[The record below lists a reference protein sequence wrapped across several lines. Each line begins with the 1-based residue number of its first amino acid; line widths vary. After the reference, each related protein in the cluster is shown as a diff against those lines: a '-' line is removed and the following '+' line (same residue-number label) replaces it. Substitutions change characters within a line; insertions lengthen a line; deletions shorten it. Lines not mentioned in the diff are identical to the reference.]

1 MTSRDL
7 EILPTDRR
15 TSMTTLGLIGA
26 GAIASATATRAV
38 SAGLARVTISN
49 SRGPDSL
56 RELAL
61 QLGDPVVAGTAQD
74 AGDEDIVVVSV
85 PWSQVPAALGRVS
98 SWTGKI
104 LIDTTNPIEAPTF
117 VPFDL
122 GDATSSEIVAAYA
135 PGANVIKAFNTHNPA
150 VLRNSPRVNDGK
162 RVILVSGDNEG
173 ATSSVARFI
182 ATLGFE
188 PVDLGGLREGGRL
201 YQFPGGPLAGRDLIQ
216 L

>member
-1 MTSRDL
+1 
-7 EILPTDRR
+7 
-15 TSMTTLGLIGA
+15 MTTLGLIGA
-26 GAIASATATRAV
+26 GAIASAIATRAV
-38 SAGLARVTISN
+38 SAGLARITISN

-56 RELAL
+56 RELAR

-85 PWSQVPAALGRVS
+85 PWSQVPAA
-98 SWTGKI
+98 
-104 LIDTTNPIEAPTF
+104 
-117 VPFDL
+117 
-122 GDATSSEIVAAYA
+122 AYA
-135 PGANVIKAFNTHNPA
+135 PGAHVVKAFNTHNPP
-150 VLRNSPRVNDGK
+150 VLRSSPRVNDGK